1 MFLITFAFVAEG
13 VVREQSLIA
22 RWSFD
27 EGNGSVAVDSTGG
40 GLDLLLSANAKWGSI
55 DVNNTA
61 ISKHSLN
68 LMNGD
73 SYARVLAHE
82 KIKANGVFSYLFW
95 FKSNGQPDAY
105 SQLLSKKKDGYSSYF
120 VQIEPDGKSLKSI
133 IRSFG
138 TYYDNGTIPFTL
150 DEWHQLVFTFDGTTY
165 NTFLDGSWVGS
176 SSLEWPVDSNDGDL
190 GVGGTDDGSNLFR
203 GWIDDLRFYNIPL
216 HAKEVMESYGR
227 GAGDFGPTPNFIV
240 DRATATMPISVT
252 LQFLDSQE
260 NPVQVNDLTLSDIQI
275 QGGTV
280 SNLQSTGLTH
290 TFDLNS
296 IQKPSRIF
304 LEIDAGNCKDDQNIT
319 NSYGSVAI
327 VYSDIVTKSEDLVGW
342 WTFDELNGS
351 NVDDSSGSGSTAYLV
366 GDPILD

>member
-1 MFLITFAFVAEG
+1 MFLISFAFVAEG

-61 ISKHSLN
+61 ISKHSLD

-82 KIKANGVFSYLFW
+82 KLKANGVFSYLFW

-165 NTFLDGSWVGS
+165 NTFLDGSWWV
-176 SSLEWPVDSNDGDL
+176 LRL
-190 GVGGTDDGSNLFR
+190 GMACGF
-203 GWIDDLRFYNIPL
+203 
-216 HAKEVMESYGR
+216 
-227 GAGDFGPTPNFIV
+227 
-240 DRATATMPISVT
+240 
-252 LQFLDSQE
+252 Q
-260 NPVQVNDLTLSDIQI
+260 
-275 QGGTV
+275 
-280 SNLQSTGLTH
+280 
-290 TFDLNS
+290 
-296 IQKPSRIF
+296 
-304 LEIDAGNCKDDQNIT
+304 
-319 NSYGSVAI
+319 
-327 VYSDIVTKSEDLVGW
+327 
-342 WTFDELNGS
+342 
-351 NVDDSSGSGSTAYLV
+351 
-366 GDPILD
+366 